1 VLSATIA
8 SPMKCV
14 DQMTFLAVFLIV
26 FSKCDAL
33 ETSASFR
40 RALPVGKKV
49 VMSQKSASDGMTS
62 KYRESIDFHLRH
74 LDDSTTLE
82 ADELISFLKNGTHP
96 LEKAGR
102 VMSPLYTDFLPVCF
116 DHVKTLLHR
125 LDLSYTDVRLRDVL
139 VNACKATKEFPLV
152 YDEGFKSADGCAK
165 FADLLVDAR
174 EHELKV
180 RSTRRYNT
188 FCRSFYRYV
197 YGDRLPHDDANNAA
211 LAADQKA
218 DEAEEM
224 SKPAPQAQ
232 EKGSPMWWMWA
243 LVLLFVVLLVA
254 GGVFWWMSRKKKAQP
269 QRVPG
274 AAARQRVG

>member
-1 VLSATIA
+1 
-8 SPMKCV
+8 MKCV
-14 DQMTFLAVFLIV
+14 DLMTFLAVFIV
-26 FSKCDAL
+26 VPSICDAL
-33 ETSASFR
+33 ETSASLR
-40 RALPVGKKV
+40 QGLLVGKKV
-49 VMSQKSASDGMTS
+49 VVPQKSASDVLVDVSTNS

-82 ADELISFLKNGTHP
+82 ADDLISFLKNGTHP
-96 LEKAGR
+96 LEKTGR

-116 DHVKTLLHR
+116 GHVKTLLRR

-232 EKGSPMWWMWA
+232 EKGSPMWIWA

-269 QRVPG
+269 HRVSG
-274 AAARQRVG
+274 AAARHRAG